1 MICYLSAYPEKDTS
15 FAMARKAIFVA
26 ATGQNVGKT
35 TICLG
40 MIAALKKKIQ
50 KLGFMK
56 PVGQQH
62 EKVGQNLL
70 VDKDVV
76 LFKEYF
82 QLPSQYEDM
91 SPVIFPQGFTRDYLD
106 GKISEETLKT
116 KIHTSFEKISSQN
129 DFTIVEGTGHV
140 GVGSI
145 VNLNNATVALSLG
158 LDIIIIAKGGVGS
171 SFDELALNKGLC
183 DRLGVK
189 ICGVILNKVFE
200 EKGEMVQTYI
210 NKALKRW
217 NIPLIGCVPYNQFLS
232 TPSMED
238 FEILFNTKL
247 LSGEQYHYLHFQ
259 TIRLVATS
267 LETFKERIFP
277 NQLIVTPATRE
288 DIVLALI
295 EQRRLQHQEPHHG
308 LILTGRHPPL
318 PSLITKLKQVE
329 IPSLYANY
337 TSFDAMRMIT
347 SYTAKI
353 RKEDTSKVQKA
364 IELVDKNLDFSLDIF
379 DH

>member
-1 MICYLSAYPEKDTS
+1 
-15 FAMARKAIFVA
+15 MARKAIFVA

-40 MIAALKKKIQ
+40 MIAALKKRFTR
-50 KLGFMK
+50 LGFMK

-62 EKVGQNLL
+62 EKVEGSLL

-82 QLPSQYEDM
+82 HLPSRYEDM
-91 SPVIFPQGFTRDYLD
+91 SPVIFPQGFTRDFLD
-106 GKISEETLKT
+106 GKISEDDLKA
-116 KIHTSFEKISSQN
+116 KIHAAFDSISSSN

-145 VNLNNATVALSLG
+145 VNLNNARIASSLG
-158 LDIIIIAKGGVGS
+158 LDVVIIAKGGLGS
-171 SFDELALNKGLC
+171 AFDELALNKALC
-183 DRLGVK
+183 DQLG
-189 ICGVILNKVFE
+189 IRIGGVILNRVLDDKR
-200 EKGEMVQTYI
+200 EMIINYF

-238 FEILFNTKL
+238 FQTLFKTKL
-247 LSGEQYHYLHFQ
+247 LSGEEYHYRHFK
-259 TIRLVATS
+259 TMRLVATS

-277 NQLIVTPATRE
+277 DQLIVTPATRE
-288 DIVLALI
+288 DIILALI
-295 EQRRLQHQEPHHG
+295 AQPQHYPHDPEQG
-308 LILTGRHPPL
+308 LILTGRHPPK
-318 PSLITKLKQVE
+318 PAIVEQLKQAR
-329 IPSLYANY
+329 IPSLYAAY

-347 SYTAKI
+347 SFTAKI
-353 RKEDTSKVQKA
+353 RKEDISKVKMA
-364 IELVDKNLDFSLDIF
+364 IEVVEKHLDFSLII
-379 DH
+379 

>member
-1 MICYLSAYPEKDTS
+1 MP
-15 FAMARKAIFVA
+15 RKAIFVA

-40 MIAALKKKIQ
+40 MIAALQKKFP

-82 QLPSQYEDM
+82 QLPSQYADM

-106 GKISEETLKT
+106 KKINEGDLKT
-116 KIHTSFEKISSQN
+116 KIESAFEKISSHN

-145 VNLNNATVALSLG
+145 VNLNNASVAASLG
-158 LDIIIIAKGGVGS
+158 LNIVIIAKGGLGS
-171 SFDELALNKGLC
+171 SFDELALNKALC
-183 DRLGVK
+183 DHLGVK
-189 ICGVILNKVFE
+189 ISGVILNKVLD
-200 EKGEMVQTYI
+200 EKKEMILKYI
-210 NKALKRW
+210 TLALKRW

-238 FEILFNTKL
+238 FEILFNTKM
-247 LSGEQYHYLHFQ
+247 LSGEEYHYLHYK

-288 DIVLALI
+288 DIILAII
-295 EQRRLQHQEPHHG
+295 EQRKFHTQEPDHG

-318 PSLITKLKQVE
+318 PSLITKLKNAE
-329 IPSLYANY
+329 IPSLYAAY
-337 TSFDAMRMIT
+337 TSFDAMKMIT
-347 SYTAKI
+347 SFTAKI
-353 RKEDTSKVQKA
+353 RKEDISKVEKA
-364 IELVDKNLDFSLDIF
+364 IELVENHLDFSLII
-379 DH
+379 

>member
-1 MICYLSAYPEKDTS
+1 
-15 FAMARKAIFVA
+15 MARKAIFVA

-40 MIAALKKKIQ
+40 MIAALKKRFP

-56 PVGQQH
+56 PIGQQH
-62 EKVGQNLL
+62 EKVKGGLL

-82 QLPSQYEDM
+82 QLPALYEDM

-106 GKISEETLKT
+106 GKISELFLKE
-116 KIHTSFEKISSQN
+116 KILNSFWKISSQN

-145 VNLNNATVALSLG
+145 VNLNNAAVAAALG
-158 LDIIIIAKGGVGS
+158 LDLVLIVKGGLGS
-171 SFDELALNKGLC
+171 AFDELALNKGLC
-183 DRLGVK
+183 DHLG
-189 ICGVILNKVFE
+189 IRIGGVILNRVLD
-200 EKGEMVQTYI
+200 EKRKMIISYI

-217 NIPLIGCVPYNQFLS
+217 NIPLIGCIPYNQFLN

-238 FEILFNTKL
+238 FEILFSTKL
-247 LSGEQYHYLHFQ
+247 LSGEKFHYRHFQ

-267 LETFKERIFP
+267 LDTFKERMFP
-277 NQLIVTPATRE
+277 DQLIVTPATRE
-288 DIVLALI
+288 DIILTLI
-295 EQRRLQHQEPHHG
+295 DYHSQLNTGPDHAV
-308 LILTGRHPPL
+308 ILTGRHPPK
-318 PSLITKLKQVE
+318 PFLIEKLKQAQ
-329 IPSLYANY
+329 IPSLYAAY

-347 SYTAKI
+347 SFTAKI
-353 RKEDTSKVQKA
+353 RKEDISKVEKA
-364 IELVDKNLDFSLDIF
+364 IELVENNLDFSFFI
-379 DH
+379 

>member
-1 MICYLSAYPEKDTS
+1 
-15 FAMARKAIFVA
+15 MARKAIFVA

-40 MIAALKKKIQ
+40 MIAALKKKIT

-82 QLPSQYEDM
+82 QLPTDYVDM
-91 SPVIFPQGFTRDYLD
+91 SPIIFPQGFTRDYLD
-106 GKISEETLKT
+106 GKTRTSALKE
-116 KIHTSFEKISSQN
+116 KIHASFEKISSQN

-145 VNLNNATVALSLG
+145 VNLSNASVAASLG
-158 LDIIIIAKGGVGS
+158 LDIVIIAKGGIGS
-171 SFDELALNKGLC
+171 AFDELALNKELC
-183 DRLGVK
+183 DHVGVK
-189 ICGVILNKVFE
+189 IRGVILNKVLD
-200 EKGEMVQTYI
+200 EKNAMISTYI
-210 NKALKRW
+210 KKALTRW
-217 NIPLIGCVPYNQFLS
+217 DIPLIGCVPYNQFLS

-247 LSGEQYHYLHFQ
+247 LSAEQYHYCHFQ

-267 LETFKERIFP
+267 VETFKERIFP

-288 DIVLALI
+288 DIILALI
-295 EQRRLQHQEPHHG
+295 EQRKLFQNQDPPHG

-318 PSLITKLKQVE
+318 PFLITQLKQAE
-329 IPSLYANY
+329 IPSLYAAY
-337 TSFDAMRMIT
+337 SSYEAMRMIT
-347 SYTAKI
+347 SFTAKI
-353 RKEDTSKVQKA
+353 RKEDISKVQKA
-364 IELVDKNLDFSLDIF
+364 IELVENNIDFSVII
-379 DH
+379 

>member
-1 MICYLSAYPEKDTS
+1 MT
-15 FAMARKAIFVA
+15 RKAIFVA

-40 MIAALKKKIQ
+40 MIAALKKKFPR
-50 KLGFMK
+50 LGFMK

-62 EKVGQNLL
+62 VRVEKNLL

-82 QLPSQYEDM
+82 HLPTDYAAM
-91 SPVIFPQGFTRDYLD
+91 SPVIFPQGFTRDFLD
-106 GKISEETLKT
+106 GKIDTTSLKQ
-116 KIHTSFEKISSQN
+116 KIHDAFDQVTGQN

-145 VNLNNATVALSLG
+145 VNLNNASVASALG
-158 LDIIIIAKGGVGS
+158 LEVVIIAKGGLGS
-171 SFDELALNKGLC
+171 AFDELALNKSLC
-183 DRLGVK
+183 DQMGVK
-189 ICGVILNKVFE
+189 IRGVILNRVFDD
-200 EKGEMVQTYI
+200 KRDMIVAYTK
-210 NKALKRW
+210 KALERW
-217 NIPLIGCVPYNQFLS
+217 DIPLIGCIPYNQFLS

-238 FEILFNTKL
+238 FETLFQATL
-247 LSGEQYHYLHFQ
+247 LSGEQFHYCHFQ

-288 DIVLALI
+288 DIVLSVI
-295 EQRRLQHQEPHHG
+295 QQRRFPHHEPSHG

-318 PSLITKLKQVE
+318 PHLITKLKQAE
-329 IPSLYANY
+329 IPSLYAPF
-337 TSFDAMRMIT
+337 TSYEAMRMIT
-347 SYTAKI
+347 SFTAKI
-353 RKEDTSKVQKA
+353 RKEDISKVEKA
-364 IELVDKNLDFSLDIF
+364 IEVVENNLDFSFIV
-379 DH
+379 